1 MAHILLVDDDEA
13 FTAATADLL
22 TMLGHTLVTA
32 HSVEQA
38 MLAANS
44 STFTHV
50 ILDLILPDG
59 SGLHVLDSLRNVSSD
74 LKIALVTGHDS
85 IKSIIKNFYGPNI
98 RYFLKPIDLETLK
111 AFLAEEEDNQKTEL
125 SANSKAHFG
134 HLIGESVQMQHLYEM
149 IERVS
154 QTRANV
160 LLVGESGSG
169 KEEVASAIHFAT
181 APRGD
186 FVPVNCGALS
196 PELINSELFG
206 HEKGAFT
213 GAVARK
219 PGVFELADNGTLF
232 LDEITEMPLDLQ
244 PNLLRVLE
252 TSRVTRLGATQS
264 LSFTCRVVSA
274 TNRGEADI
282 VEQQRLR
289 EDLYF
294 RLAVFPIH
302 IPPLRARKPDIPL
315 LVEFFLQ
322 QLNKQY
328 SSNIGITEH
337 DLHRLSQY
345 DWPGNVREL
354 KHCLHRAFIMAD
366 QERSLIRLPEQIE
379 SPFSRQGDH
388 RRNGIEFG
396 KTVEDVEREL
406 IETTLTHLDG
416 DKKQAAEMLGIS
428 LKTLYNRLNK
438 YESLQE

>member
-1 MAHILLVDDDEA
+1 MAHILLVDDDTA
-13 FTAATADLL
+13 FTKATADVLS
-22 TMLGHTLVTA
+22 MLGHTLVTA
-32 HSVEQA
+32 NSVEDAMQA
-38 MLAANS
+38 ARQ

-59 SGLHVLDSLRNVSSD
+59 SGLHVLDALRNVPND

-85 IKSIIKNFYGPNI
+85 IKSLIKNFYGPNI
-98 RYFLKPIDLETLK
+98 CYFLKPIDLETLK
-111 AFLAEEEDNQKTEL
+111 NFLREDRHPTTKL
-125 SANSKAHFG
+125 PNSKLHFG
-134 HLIGESVQMQHLYEM
+134 YLIGESQQMKDLYEM

-154 QTRANV
+154 QTAANV
-160 LLVGESGSG
+160 LLVGESGAG
-169 KEEVASAIHFAT
+169 KEEVAAAIHHAS
-181 APRGD
+181 APDGN
-186 FVPVNCGALS
+186 FIPVNCGALS

-219 PGVFELADNGTLF
+219 PGVFEVADKGTLF
-232 LDEITEMPLDLQ
+232 LDEITEMPLDMQ

-264 LSFTCRVVSA
+264 LAFSCRVISA
-274 TNRGEADI
+274 TNRSEAEI
-282 VEQQRLR
+282 VEQHKLR

-294 RLAVFPIH
+294 RLAVFPIYV
-302 IPPLRARKPDIPL
+302 PPLRSRKTDIPL
-315 LVEFFLQ
+315 LVEHFLQ

-328 SSNIGITEH
+328 SSDIAITEQ
-337 DLHRLSQY
+337 DLRRLSQY

-366 QERSLIRLPEQIE
+366 QERSVVRLPEQFA
-379 SPFSRQGDH
+379 SPFSRQGDG
-388 RRNGIEFG
+388 RKNGIEFG

-406 IETTLTHLDG
+406 IETTLTHLSG

-438 YESLQE
+438 YESMQE